1 MDDSIYREQIID
13 LYENPLN
20 YGELDVPD
28 WSYEEDNP
36 LCGDVVRIEVK
47 LGADGR
53 VAEVAWRGDGCAIS
67 QASASILTEEIK
79 GLTLE
84 EVRNFDKDRL
94 LELIGVPLSMA
105 RVKCALLSLKVLKAG
120 AYGIPDP
127 THMREGGS

>member
-20 YGELDVPD
+20 YGELDAPD

-53 VAEVAWRGDGCAIS
+53 VAAVAWRGDGCAIS

-127 THMREGGS
+127 AHMREEGS